1 MAYNIDNERPI
12 NTDKESENTMNI
24 PWTMDEF
31 IRFCEEDHLPE
42 IPQELEVIFT
52 EHNFKKDSLDL
63 NEITVCAG
71 LACEKHINN
80 KAFWKQM
87 LVIAQYYGVK
97 VEPEE
102 RQERMNAIRE
112 YACTALLAD

>member
-1 MAYNIDNERPI
+1 
-12 NTDKESENTMNI
+12 MNI
-24 PWTMDEF
+24 PFTMDEF
-31 IRFCEEDHLPE
+31 IRFCEEDHTPE
-42 IPQELEVIFT
+42 IPQELQEIFD
-52 EHNFKKDSLDL
+52 EQNFEKDSLDL
-63 NEITVCAG
+63 NEITVCAS
-71 LACEKHINN
+71 LAYEKHINS

-112 YACTALLAD
+112 YICDAMLAD

>member
-1 MAYNIDNERPI
+1 
-12 NTDKESENTMNI
+12 MNI
-24 PWTMDEF
+24 PFSMDEF
-31 IRFCEEDHLPE
+31 IRFCEADHTPE
-42 IPQELEVIFT
+42 IPQELQEIFV

-63 NEITVCAG
+63 NEITVSAAI
-71 LACEKHINN
+71 ACEKHINS

-97 VEPEE
+97 VNPEE